1 MKELEAELAKMAVA
15 HAPDRLTCRLIGKA
29 EAENT
34 VLQWTLNAKTT
45 DLVNSQYMRASRD
58 RACQQHEETI
68 RSLKER
74 VNELSSELSACK
86 AEQEK
91 AGKRSVLESRAAA

>member
-1 MKELEAELAKMAVA
+1 MKELEKELAKMAVA
-15 HAPDRLTCRLIGKA
+15 HTPDRLTRRLIGNA

-34 VLQWTLNAKTT
+34 ELQRTLTVKTT
-45 DLVNSQYMRASRD
+45 DLVNSQHMRASRD

-86 AEQEK
+86 A
-91 AGKRSVLESRAAA
+91 

>member
-1 MKELEAELAKMAVA
+1 MQELEAELAKMAVA
-15 HAPDRLTCRLIGKA
+15 HAPDRLTRRLIGNA

-34 VLQWTLNAKTT
+34 VLQHRLNVKTT
-45 DLVNSQYMRASRD
+45 DLVNSQDKRASTA
-58 RACQQHEETI
+58 RACRQQEETT
-68 RSLKER
+68 RSLEER